1 MKYNFI
7 DWVKDPSQI
16 ISEAAPT
23 DRLHL
28 TLLPCAASDLAPA
41 LGTAT
46 IDYHYNHLARAY
58 VKRYNAGE
66 GDPEFNR
73 AGAYLHNLLFQ
84 QYKAHSTSN
93 MPTGAVLQFI
103 EDNFG
108 SFGLFKKEF
117 LRVAM
122 TVQGSGWVYL
132 SRKGDIKTIRNHTI
146 VKDCVLIVDWW
157 EHAWALDYQHDKE
170 SYLAQQWSIIDWAI
184 VEARLA

>member
-7 DWVKDPSQI
+7 DWVKDPSI
-16 ISEAAPT
+16 VLSEAAPT
-23 DRLHL
+23 DKLHL
-28 TLLPCAASDLAPA
+28 SLLPCAASDLDPA
-41 LGTAT
+41 LSKAT

-66 GDPEFNR
+66 GDLEFNR

-84 QYKAHSTSN
+84 QYCAYSTAK
-93 MPTGAVLQFI
+93 PTGAVLQFI

-117 LRVAM
+117 LKTAM
-122 TVQGSGWVYL
+122 SIQGSGWVYL
-132 SRKGDIKTIRNHTI
+132 SKKGDIKTIKNHAI
-146 VKDCVLIVDWW
+146 VKDCVLLIDWW

-170 SYLAQQWSIIDWAI
+170 AYLAAQWNIINWAI
-184 VEARLA
+184 IEARLA

>member
-7 DWVKDPSQI
+7 DWVKDPTQV

-23 DRLHL
+23 GKL
-28 TLLPCAASDLAPA
+28 TTTPLPYARSDLAPA
-41 LGTAT
+41 VSAAT
-46 IDYHYNHLARAY
+46 IDYHYEHLAKTYAR
-58 VKRYNAGE
+58 RYNAGQ
-66 GDPEFNR
+66 GDLEFNR
-73 AGAYLHNLLFQ
+73 AGAYLHNLLFP
-84 QYKAHSTSN
+84 QYKAYSAAN

-117 LRVAM
+117 LKTAM
-122 TVQGSGWVYL
+122 GLQGSGWVYL
-132 SRKGDIKTIRNHTI
+132 SKKGDIKTIVNHAV

-157 EHAWALDYQHDKE
+157 EHAWALDYQSDKE
-170 SYLAQQWSIIDWAI
+170 AYLAAQWMIINWAI